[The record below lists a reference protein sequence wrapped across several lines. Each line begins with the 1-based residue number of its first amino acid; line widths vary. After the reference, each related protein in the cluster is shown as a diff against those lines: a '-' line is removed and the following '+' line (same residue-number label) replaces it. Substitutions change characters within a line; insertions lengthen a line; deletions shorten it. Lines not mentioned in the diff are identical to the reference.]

1 MSYSNVY
8 NRFKRLVYYFLNIDK
23 YNLPIKLHIKKS
35 IGFFTWMFEYNF

>member
-23 YNLPIKLHIKKS
+23 YNLPIKLHIKKVDR
-35 IGFFTWMFEYNF
+35 IFQLDVRI